1 MAAKII
7 SRLLFAVLLFTGL
20 AACSQSVETG
30 GISLKERKTLGT
42 EYPVNPAQP
51 LHRRAAPIP
60 ENVLGAWQ
68 KMDMA
73 INPQA
78 SQYQGYDLSD
88 KQKRQLAQAIAT
100 LPRPWQKIMRQ
111 KLSRFFFI
119 KNLLGGGITDWI
131 IAADGRLIYTMIL
144 NPALFDATASDWLK
158 MREGG
163 SFETGDYRLQISGL
177 QDVSALQFILWH
189 EVAHLIDYENR
200 YTSIADP
207 LMRSYLDLKAS
218 GTTPFM
224 HNVWQSSNQPASGF
238 DFPARS
244 KLNPYHMNAQ
254 QPRIANSELPNTFA
268 VWQQT
273 PFVTLYAASSPAEDF
288 ADFAAFHIARK
299 SSGHEPVW
307 QLMEKEHIV
316 AKYTPLTHPANR
328 TRWSKL
334 EGVAALR

>member
-1 MAAKII
+1 MAAKVI
-7 SRLLFAVLLFTGL
+7 SRLLFAALLLTGL
-20 AACSQSVETG
+20 AACSQNIETG
-30 GISLKERKTLGT
+30 GISLDGRKTLGA

-51 LHRRAAPIP
+51 LHRRTASIP
-60 ENVLGAWQ
+60 DSVLEAWR
-68 KMDMA
+68 KMDMT

-78 SQYQGYDLSD
+78 EQYEAYALSD
-88 KQKRQLAQAIAT
+88 TQKQQLAQAIAT

-131 IAADGRLIYTMIL
+131 IAADGRLTYTMIL
-144 NPALFDATASDWLK
+144 NPALFDATASEWLK
-158 MREGG
+158 MRESG

-177 QDVSALQFILWH
+177 QNVSALQFILWH

-207 LMRSYLDLKAS
+207 LMRSYLDLKS
-218 GTTPFM
+218 NGTTPFM
-224 HNVWQSSNQPASGF
+224 HNVWQSGNQPTF
-238 DFPARS
+238 DFPARN
-244 KLNPYHMNAQ
+244 KLNPYHMNAR
-254 QPRIANSELPNTFA
+254 QPRIANPELPSTFIS
-268 VWQQT
+268 WQQT

-299 SSGHEPVW
+299 RSGHEPVW
-307 QLMEKEHIV
+307 QLVKKEHIV
-316 AKYTPLTHPANR
+316 AKYAPLTHPANR
-328 TRWSKL
+328 ARWSKL